1 MRDSNP
7 QRAVLEADILPVK
20 LIPYCLEQVT
30 GFEPVRATWKDAM
43 LPVDIILALSSE
55 LPHFSVLLTLY
66 WLS

>member
-20 LIPYCLEQVT
+20 LIPYCLEQVA
-30 GFEPVRATWKDAM
+30 GLEPAKTTWKDAV
-43 LPVDIILALSSE
+43 LPIDTILALSSE